1 MKQIYT
7 HIANRLEYYFQ
18 IDARFFIRG
27 GFWLTCIQGVSIIG
41 GLLTSV
47 IFANYLTP
55 QDFGIYRYLIGLS
68 ALLAAI
74 SLTGLSHAIL
84 QTAAKK
90 YFAFYRETLWFNGI
104 YSSGITVSAIIG
116 AFYYWW
122 NDNDLLALG
131 CLCIGLLEPL
141 IVTFSN
147 TAAYLQGSQRFT
159 EAATL
164 HTLKTIT
171 VTLGSLIAL
180 YFSDNI
186 LVLLISYLAT
196 SLLTN
201 LIAHWYYIPTYATS
215 TPTEVSTRYRSY
227 AVHTSA
233 RNLIA
238 NVANRLDTIIVFTLL
253 GAPELALYIIATIIP
268 EQIKGSVKNLASLLL
283 QKYTKNDNID
293 QLRKSV
299 PKRSLQLL
307 LILVVL
313 TILYIAFSPILYNL
327 LFPKYESAV
336 LLSQILALAFPAL
349 ILYVPYSILQSKVAE
364 KALHKITVYSSLS
377 QVLITIVL
385 IHFFGL
391 LGAIIAKVIHRYIL
405 LLLSLKNLYRI

>member
-313 TILYIAFSPILYNL
+313 TDTL
-327 LFPKYESAV
+327 
-336 LLSQILALAFPAL
+336 
-349 ILYVPYSILQSKVAE
+349 
-364 KALHKITVYSSLS
+364 
-377 QVLITIVL
+377 
-385 IHFFGL
+385 
-391 LGAIIAKVIHRYIL
+391 
-405 LLLSLKNLYRI
+405 